1 MFDWIQNSNG
11 NFVYVFSEGDLM
23 TVYKNE
29 QNGLWKGIYD
39 GNLLIGSYDTP
50 EGAQEAMERYING
63 ATNLVMPL
71 NDSGRSKKDGNYYQK
86 NRNGVY
92 KAKQAKSG
100 KWYITLNGVILKN
113 LWLNS
118 EEEAINK
125 IRQLSNNSQS

>member
-1 MFDWIQNSNG
+1 MFNWIQNSNG
-11 NFVYVFSEGDLM
+11 NYVYVFSEGDLM
-23 TVYKNE
+23 TVYE

-50 EGAQEAMERYING
+50 EGAQDAMERYITG

-71 NDSGRSKKDGNYYQK
+71 NSSGRSKKDGNYYQK
-86 NRNGVY
+86 NKNGVY

-100 KWYITLNGVILKN
+100 KWYITLNGAILEN
-113 LWLNS
+113 LWLDS

-125 IRQLSNNSQS
+125 IRQLSE